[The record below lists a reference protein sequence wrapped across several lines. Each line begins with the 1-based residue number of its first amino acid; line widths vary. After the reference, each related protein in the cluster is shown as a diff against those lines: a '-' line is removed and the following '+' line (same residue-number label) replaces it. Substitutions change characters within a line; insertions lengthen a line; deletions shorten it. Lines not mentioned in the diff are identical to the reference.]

1 LPSIELDKGD
11 QTNNYC
17 ALRYPASGSSTYKV
31 VFFAFPFEAIPQGG
45 ADPNNAKTV
54 MERIMNWFGIGKP
67 SFARGD
73 ANGDGEINSGDIVY
87 LINYLF
93 VEGPAPSPL
102 EAGDADCNGKV
113 NASDVIFLI
122 NYLFVGG
129 PPPSC

>member
-1 LPSIELDKGD
+1 
-11 QTNNYC
+11 
-17 ALRYPASGSSTYKV
+17 V

-73 ANGDGEINSGDIVY
+73 ANGDGSINSGDIVY

-93 VEGPAPSPL
+93 VGGPEPQPWES
-102 EAGDADCNGKV
+102 GDANCDGAINS
-113 NASDVIFLI
+113 SDVIYLI
-122 NYLFVGG
+122 NYLFIDG
-129 PPPSC
+129 PAPGCP

>member
-1 LPSIELDKGD
+1 
-11 QTNNYC
+11 
-17 ALRYPASGSSTYKV
+17 
-31 VFFAFPFEAIPQGG
+31 
-45 ADPNNAKTV
+45 

-73 ANGDGEINSGDIVY
+73 ANGDGSINSGDIVY

-93 VEGPAPSPL
+93 IGGPAPSPL
-102 EAGDADCNGKV
+102 EAGDADCNGEV